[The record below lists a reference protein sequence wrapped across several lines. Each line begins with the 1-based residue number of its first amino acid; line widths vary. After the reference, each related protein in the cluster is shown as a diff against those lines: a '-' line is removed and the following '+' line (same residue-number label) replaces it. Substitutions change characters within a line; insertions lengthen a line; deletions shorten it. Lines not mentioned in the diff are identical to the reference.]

1 MPWRHRPE
9 PTLPLGV
16 GHRGIMPWTE
26 SAAKIRIGPDRHRSS
41 KSCVGLH
48 VERLNF
54 ALTACWR
61 GSGSR
66 PRLPLTQPSFRGQRK
81 PASRRVTSA
90 AICCRI
96 ERCARPHPARR
107 ICGGTG
113 SVVSTDVS
121 IGGYRMTSATQP
133 QSATPAKR
141 ILVVEDELMIRML
154 LEDMLGELG
163 YTVAAE
169 AARIEEALDAA
180 KNADFD
186 IAILDVNLN
195 GQPISPVADALVA
208 RGMPFVFATG
218 YGERGLPEPYRDR
231 PTLKKPF
238 QMDGLK
244 QMLQTALDRGK
255 N

>member
-1 MPWRHRPE
+1 
-9 PTLPLGV
+9 
-16 GHRGIMPWTE
+16 
-26 SAAKIRIGPDRHRSS
+26 
-41 KSCVGLH
+41 
-48 VERLNF
+48 
-54 ALTACWR
+54 
-61 GSGSR
+61 
-66 PRLPLTQPSFRGQRK
+66 
-81 PASRRVTSA
+81 
-90 AICCRI
+90 
-96 ERCARPHPARR
+96 
-107 ICGGTG
+107 
-113 SVVSTDVS
+113 
-121 IGGYRMTSATQP
+121 MTSATQL
-133 QSATPAKR
+133 QSASPAKR

-169 AARIEEALDAA
+169 AARIEEALEAA
-180 KNADFD
+180 KNEDFD

>member
-1 MPWRHRPE
+1 
-9 PTLPLGV
+9 V
-16 GHRGIMPWTE
+16 
-26 SAAKIRIGPDRHRSS
+26 IRTFD
-41 KSCVGLH
+41 
-48 VERLNF
+48 
-54 ALTACWR
+54 
-61 GSGSR
+61 
-66 PRLPLTQPSFRGQRK
+66 
-81 PASRRVTSA
+81 
-90 AICCRI
+90 
-96 ERCARPHPARR
+96 RR
-107 ICGGTG
+107 IHWR
-113 SVVSTDVS
+113 VQN
-121 IGGYRMTSATQP
+121 TSATQL

-169 AARIEEALDAA
+169 AARIEEALEAA

>member
-1 MPWRHRPE
+1 
-9 PTLPLGV
+9 
-16 GHRGIMPWTE
+16 
-26 SAAKIRIGPDRHRSS
+26 
-41 KSCVGLH
+41 
-48 VERLNF
+48 
-54 ALTACWR
+54 
-61 GSGSR
+61 
-66 PRLPLTQPSFRGQRK
+66 
-81 PASRRVTSA
+81 
-90 AICCRI
+90 
-96 ERCARPHPARR
+96 
-107 ICGGTG
+107 
-113 SVVSTDVS
+113 
-121 IGGYRMTSATQP
+121 MTSAMQP
-133 QSATPAKR
+133 QSVTPAKR

-244 QMLQTALDRGK
+244 QMLQTALERGK

>member
-1 MPWRHRPE
+1 M
-9 PTLPLGV
+9 
-16 GHRGIMPWTE
+16 
-26 SAAKIRIGPDRHRSS
+26 
-41 KSCVGLH
+41 
-48 VERLNF
+48 
-54 ALTACWR
+54 
-61 GSGSR
+61 
-66 PRLPLTQPSFRGQRK
+66 
-81 PASRRVTSA
+81 
-90 AICCRI
+90 
-96 ERCARPHPARR
+96 
-107 ICGGTG
+107 
-113 SVVSTDVS
+113 
-121 IGGYRMTSATQP
+121 QP
-133 QSATPAKR
+133 QSETPAMR

-163 YTVAAE
+163 HTVTAE

-244 QMLQTALDRGK
+244 QMLQTALERGK

>member
-1 MPWRHRPE
+1 
-9 PTLPLGV
+9 
-16 GHRGIMPWTE
+16 
-26 SAAKIRIGPDRHRSS
+26 
-41 KSCVGLH
+41 
-48 VERLNF
+48 
-54 ALTACWR
+54 
-61 GSGSR
+61 
-66 PRLPLTQPSFRGQRK
+66 
-81 PASRRVTSA
+81 
-90 AICCRI
+90 
-96 ERCARPHPARR
+96 
-107 ICGGTG
+107 
-113 SVVSTDVS
+113 
-121 IGGYRMTSATQP
+121 MTSATQL
-133 QSATPAKR
+133 QSSTQAKR

-169 AARIEEALDAA
+169 AARIEEALEAA

-244 QMLQTALDRGK
+244 QMLQTALDRAK

>member
-1 MPWRHRPE
+1 
-9 PTLPLGV
+9 
-16 GHRGIMPWTE
+16 
-26 SAAKIRIGPDRHRSS
+26 
-41 KSCVGLH
+41 
-48 VERLNF
+48 
-54 ALTACWR
+54 
-61 GSGSR
+61 
-66 PRLPLTQPSFRGQRK
+66 
-81 PASRRVTSA
+81 
-90 AICCRI
+90 
-96 ERCARPHPARR
+96 
-107 ICGGTG
+107 
-113 SVVSTDVS
+113 
-121 IGGYRMTSATQP
+121 MTSAMQL

-169 AARIEEALDAA
+169 AARIEEALEAA

-244 QMLQTALDRGK
+244 QMLQTALDRGT

>member
-1 MPWRHRPE
+1 
-9 PTLPLGV
+9 
-16 GHRGIMPWTE
+16 
-26 SAAKIRIGPDRHRSS
+26 
-41 KSCVGLH
+41 
-48 VERLNF
+48 
-54 ALTACWR
+54 
-61 GSGSR
+61 
-66 PRLPLTQPSFRGQRK
+66 
-81 PASRRVTSA
+81 
-90 AICCRI
+90 
-96 ERCARPHPARR
+96 
-107 ICGGTG
+107 
-113 SVVSTDVS
+113 
-121 IGGYRMTSATQP
+121 MTSAMQP

-244 QMLQTALDRGK
+244 QMLQIALDRGE

>member
-1 MPWRHRPE
+1 
-9 PTLPLGV
+9 
-16 GHRGIMPWTE
+16 
-26 SAAKIRIGPDRHRSS
+26 
-41 KSCVGLH
+41 
-48 VERLNF
+48 
-54 ALTACWR
+54 
-61 GSGSR
+61 
-66 PRLPLTQPSFRGQRK
+66 
-81 PASRRVTSA
+81 
-90 AICCRI
+90 
-96 ERCARPHPARR
+96 
-107 ICGGTG
+107 
-113 SVVSTDVS
+113 
-121 IGGYRMTSATQP
+121 MTSAMQP
-133 QSATPAKR
+133 QSETPAMR

-163 YTVAAE
+163 HTVAAE
-169 AARIEEALDAA
+169 AGRIEEALDAA

-244 QMLQTALDRGK
+244 QMLQTALERGK